1 MCDLSTLRLKL
12 TCLAVDAAC
21 DSPRTAAHP
30 HAEAGDG
37 GEGVAVV
44 TDAARAEVRAAA
56 VVVAATAAMARGEVA
71 RVVVM
76 VAVAVGAV
84 VCQRR
89 NSSCQHRRRRHP

>member
-1 MCDLSTLRLKL
+1 MRKDHL
-12 TCLAVDAAC
+12 
-21 DSPRTAAHP
+21 PRIVALVARWRGATHG
-30 HAEAGDG
+30 AEAGDG

-44 TDAARAEVRAAA
+44 TDAARAEVRA
-56 VVVAATAAMARGEVA
+56 AATAAMARGEVA